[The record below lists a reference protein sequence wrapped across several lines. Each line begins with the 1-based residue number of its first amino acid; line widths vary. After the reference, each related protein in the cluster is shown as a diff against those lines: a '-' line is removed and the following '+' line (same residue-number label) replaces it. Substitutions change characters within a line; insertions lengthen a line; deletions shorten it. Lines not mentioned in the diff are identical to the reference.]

1 MASRRKPLDWTER
14 EVTRYLTHLSARY
27 GCEIRK
33 VRWEGRNYAPDYV
46 ILFPGGA
53 LCWVEAKGKN
63 LHPTAGQRH
72 EHIVMQ
78 NLGQDVRTINS
89 FDGADELFS
98 DYIEE
103 FEYSP
108 LV

>member
-1 MASRRKPLDWTER
+1 
-14 EVTRYLTHLSARY
+14 
-27 GCEIRK
+27 
-33 VRWEGRNYAPDYV
+33 
-46 ILFPGGA
+46 
-53 LCWVEAKGKN
+53 VEAKGKN